1 MGIELDAPNRLRHAL
16 SLGREKAGFTVGADD
31 RQTAAAGTGNKAGV
45 LPLKKQ
51 RSPLKN
57 RNGKRNEAQDASCT
71 SFPTAVLFHA
81 EAGALRFFLAV
92 GVAATD
98 GDCAGGAFAG
108 GIIYAVVCGAGNI
121 QRLVGVIT
129 PTGVGCASF
138 FLERCTAGLV
148 AAAGAGALY
157 LNIRAAAAVFAVI
170 RAAFNITL

>member
-1 MGIELDAPNRLRHAL
+1 MHPVPH
-16 SLGREKAGFTVGADD
+16 
-31 RQTAAAGTGNKAGV
+31 
-45 LPLKKQ
+45 
-51 RSPLKN
+51 
-57 RNGKRNEAQDASCT
+57 
-71 SFPTAVLFHA
+71 FPTAVLFHA
-81 EAGALRFFLAV
+81 EAGALRFVLAV

-138 FLERCTAGLV
+138 SSNDAQQVWSQPQAQGPSTLISGRQQQ
-148 AAAGAGALY
+148 
-157 LNIRAAAAVFAVI
+157 VFAVI